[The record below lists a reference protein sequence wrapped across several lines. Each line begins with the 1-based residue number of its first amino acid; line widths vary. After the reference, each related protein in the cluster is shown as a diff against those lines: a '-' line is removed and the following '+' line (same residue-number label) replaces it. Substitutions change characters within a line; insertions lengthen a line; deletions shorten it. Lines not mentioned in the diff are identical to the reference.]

1 MSSRTVLA
9 KAAQPSTPVNFDVPA
24 GAIALINATGNL
36 GGYFGPFIVG
46 WIKDSTGK
54 FEAGLYFLAAC
65 SLMCAVITYFAARAA
80 GDPAAILRA
89 NAAAAAE

>member
-1 MSSRTVLA
+1 MTVGGTESVGPNA
-9 KAAQPSTPVNFDVPA
+9 CARPNASQMPI
-24 GAIALINATGNL
+24 AIAMINATGNL

-80 GDPAAILRA
+80 GDPAAMLRA